1 MGCCLEAGGV
11 ISCSHELVLVVSWGG
26 HSSVLPGVVGAAI
39 KLEVCRSRVI
49 VAELIDVGTA
59 AAAAA
64 LVVTD
69 GTTCTKL
76 FAVCFG
82 DIGWCVVVQLGLG
95 RLMKR
100 CSR

>member
-11 ISCSHELVLVVSWGG
+11 ISCPHELVLVVS
-26 HSSVLPGVVGAAI
+26 SVLSGVVGAAV
-39 KLEVCRSRVI
+39 KLEVCRSWVI
-49 VAELIDVGTA
+49 VAELADVGTA

-64 LVVTD
+64 LVVAD

-82 DIGWCVVVQLGLG
+82 DIGWCVVVQLRLG